1 MLTSILFAASL
12 ATAPFW
18 FPKPVNVTPPA
29 PECIAKV
36 TDSNHVVTCLR
47 TRDSRGNI
55 VDHPSA
61 VSGMPRMTKQDGEGC
76 HLGMIDAHNGTF
88 LCGMK
93 RRGKLKT
100 EVRDGDVVEVH

>member
-1 MLTSILFAASL
+1 MLASILFAASL

-18 FPKPVNVTPPA
+18 FPKPVNVTPPP
-29 PECIAKV
+29 PECIAQV

-47 TRDSRGNI
+47 TRDSLGNI

-61 VSGMPRMTKQDGEGC
+61 IPAQRMSKQDGKSC
-76 HLGMIDAHNGTF
+76 HLGMIDAQNGTF

-93 RRGKLKT
+93 RQGKLKT
-100 EVRDGDVVEVH
+100 EVKDGDVIEVH

>member
-1 MLTSILFAASL
+1 MLASILFVATL

-29 PECIAKV
+29 PECIVSV

-47 TRDSRGNI
+47 TRDSLGNI

-61 VSGMPRMTKQDGEGC
+61 ITAQHMSKHDGEGC

-88 LCGMK
+88 LCGMP

-100 EVRDGDVVEVH
+100 EVKDGDVVEVH